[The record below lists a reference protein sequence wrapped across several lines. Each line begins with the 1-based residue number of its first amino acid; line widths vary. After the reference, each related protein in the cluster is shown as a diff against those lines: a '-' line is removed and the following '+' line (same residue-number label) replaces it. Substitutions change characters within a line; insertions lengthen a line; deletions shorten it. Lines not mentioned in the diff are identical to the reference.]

1 MLGPLRLVPP
11 PFLSFSHPLTQNH
24 LLEMERQKIRKTR
37 KERKGKTVK
46 NEKVRRGKLQE
57 RKEKPSKQENGLI
70 WRTKQYRV
78 RKVFLSFIFP

>member
-11 PFLSFSHPLTQNH
+11 PSLSFSHPLTQNH

-57 RKEKPSKQENGLI
+57 RK
-70 WRTKQYRV
+70 
-78 RKVFLSFIFP
+78 RKNLVNRKTA

>member
-11 PFLSFSHPLTQNH
+11 PSLSFSHPLTQNH

-46 NEKVRRGKLQE
+46 NEKE
-57 RKEKPSKQENGLI
+57 RKITGKKKKKPSKQENCLI